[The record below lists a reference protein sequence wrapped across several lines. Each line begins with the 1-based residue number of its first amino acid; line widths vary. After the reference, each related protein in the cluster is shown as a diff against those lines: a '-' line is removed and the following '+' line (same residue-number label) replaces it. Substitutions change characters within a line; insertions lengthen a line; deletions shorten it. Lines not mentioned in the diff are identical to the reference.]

1 MALIILTEKRRSK
14 CVTCRIIFTLTFATG
29 VTNAALAL
37 VVALLSMTTRFHA
50 AAADNVKWML
60 QGGREK
66 DWRGRTVFYNQQ
78 SIKAIVYV
86 VGMNLIALA
95 ESGQIVRME
104 HWMHAT

>member
-29 VTNAALAL
+29 VTNATLAL

-50 AAADNVKWML
+50 AAAADNVKWML

-66 DWRGRTVFYNQQ
+66 D
-78 SIKAIVYV
+78 
-86 VGMNLIALA
+86 
-95 ESGQIVRME
+95 
-104 HWMHAT
+104 